1 MENFKLAFTDST
13 TFYGKDLEGFY
24 STALLKGTSKESF
37 KLVGNVKSLAKIA
50 KFNLGD
56 IVQDADCTFGEAGS
70 GTLSQKTITAHPFK
84 INLEYCQRTFEQDYL
99 GDLLR
104 KGDSMPTT
112 VEQYVLEQ
120 VALKVSDSL
129 EKCVWKGSGAT
140 PNFTTE
146 IGLEAKL
153 LADNTVIDVTA
164 TTLSASNIIA
174 QISRVYD
181 AIPATIK
188 DSESL
193 VIYMGTKAASFYR
206 QALANASAET
216 YYMQNIGELQFLGVK
231 IIVAAGM
238 SDNRMVAAESNN
250 LLLITD
256 LMSDF
261 DEISI
266 LPQRNVTG
274 TPVVRFVA
282 LDAKFGVDFI
292 YGAEIVYYN

>member
-1 MENFKLAFTDST
+1 MENFKLAFTDNT
-13 TFYGKDLEGFY
+13 VFYGKDLEGFY

-56 IVQDADCTFGEAGS
+56 IVQDSDCTFGEAGS

-104 KGDSMPTT
+104 KGESMPAT
-112 VEQYVLEQ
+112 VEQYVMEQ
-120 VALKVSDSL
+120 VALKVADTL
-129 EKCVWKGSGAT
+129 EKAVWQGSGAT
-140 PNFTTE
+140 PNFTAE
-146 IGLEAKL
+146 SGLQAKL
-153 LADNTVIDVTA
+153 LADGDVIDVSA
-164 TTLSASNIIA
+164 TTLSQANIIA

-181 AIPATIK
+181 AIPPAIK
-188 DSESL
+188 DSPEL
-193 VIYMGTKAASFYR
+193 VIYMGTKAAAFYR

-238 SDNRMVAAESNN
+238 SDNKMVAAEASN

-256 LMSDF
+256 LMSEF

-274 TPVVRFVA
+274 VPVVRFVA

-292 YGAEIVYYN
+292 YGQEIVYYN